1 MEMHLKKSLNIHY
14 LILTTIFSRY
24 NINTFNV
31 IFLTIN
37 YWISTYFNTF
47 SSLSTVDTDIII
59 YNTILVTLKQLN
71 KYILQLIILEFKL
84 SQYCM

>member
-1 MEMHLKKSLNIHY
+1 MELHLKKSLNIHY

-31 IFLTIN
+31 ILLTIN

-59 YNTILVTLKQLN
+59 YNTILVN
-71 KYILQLIILEFKL
+71 
-84 SQYCM
+84 

>member
-1 MEMHLKKSLNIHY
+1 MHLKKSLNIHY

-31 IFLTIN
+31 IFLIIN

>member
-1 MEMHLKKSLNIHY
+1 MSHGNAFKKITKLTLFNTYYNIQPLH
-14 LILTTIFSRY
+14 

-31 IFLTIN
+31 ILLTIN

-59 YNTILVTLKQLN
+59 YNTILVT
-71 KYILQLIILEFKL
+71 
-84 SQYCM
+84 